1 MKHLA
6 AIFLFFLAIS
16 AVAQEKNI
24 LHERAFWKENPS
36 VETLKQKI
44 SEGNSATA
52 LNENGFDAT
61 VYAIIEKASDE
72 TIKYLL
78 TLEGNPVD
86 KRTHDS
92 RIYLHW
98 AAYAGKTEI
107 VKTLLEI
114 GSSVSALDSHSAT
127 PLVFAAGS
135 GLTDTEIYDLFIAK
149 GVNLSEEK
157 NKDGANTLL
166 LAAPY
171 FKDLKETNYFTGKG
185 ISLNS
190 TDKDGNGIFNYAA
203 KRGNIDFLKILV
215 NNGADYKTLN
225 KNGGNAF
232 LFAAQGTRG
241 FENKFEVYNYLK
253 SLGLEP
259 NVVTKDGYTPLHR
272 LSFGNTDAA
281 IFGFFLKYG
290 ADVNQKDS
298 EGNTPFLNAVSR
310 NNLEIVQLLSKNV
323 NDFNTANNKGQTAI
337 MLATGG
343 NSPEV
348 VEFLLQK
355 GSDTLAKD
363 ATGNT
368 VAYYLAESFDAKKM
382 EDFQS
387 KLKMLQEKG
396 VKFNTIQADG
406 NTLYHLAAKANKLE
420 LMKQISKFD
429 IPVNATNSEG
439 LTALHQAAM
448 KAENDE
454 MMKYLIS
461 IGADK
466 NTKTDFEE
474 TAFDLASENELLQKE
489 NVELDFLK

>member
-1 MKHLA
+1 MKKLA
-6 AIFLFFLAIS
+6 ILFLFFLTIS
-16 AVAQEKNI
+16 SVAQTNNI
-24 LHERAFWKENPS
+24 LFERSFWKENPD
-36 VETLKQKI
+36 VATLKQKI

-61 VYAIIEKASDE
+61 VYAIIEKANDDV
-72 TIKYLL
+72 IKYLL
-78 TLEGNPVD
+78 TLEGNPID

-107 VKTLLEI
+107 VKTLLEM

-127 PLVFAAGS
+127 PLIFAAGS
-135 GLTDTEIYDLFIAK
+135 GLIDAKIYDLFLAN

-157 NKDGANTLL
+157 NEDGANTLL

-171 FKDLKETNYFTGKG
+171 FKDLKETDYFTSKG

-190 TDKDGNGIFNYAA
+190 TDNDGNGIFNYAA

-215 NNGADYKTLN
+215 KNGVDYKTLN

-253 SLGLEP
+253 SLELEP

-272 LSFGNTDAA
+272 LAYGNKDAA

-290 ADVNQKDS
+290 ADVNQKDTD
-298 EGNTPFLNAVSR
+298 GNTPFLNAASR
-310 NNLEIVQLLSKNV
+310 NNLEMVQLLSKNV
-323 NDFNTANNKGQTAI
+323 KDYNLANNKGQTPI
-337 MLATGG
+337 MLATGF

-348 VEFLLQK
+348 VQFLLEK
-355 GSDTLAKD
+355 GGDATAKD
-363 ATGNT
+363 ASGNT
-368 VAYYLAESFDAKKM
+368 VASYLAESFSEKKP
-382 EDFQS
+382 EDFKS

-396 VKFNTIQADG
+396 LKLNTVQADG
-406 NTLYHLAAKANKLE
+406 NTLYHLAAKKNDLE
-420 LMKQISKFD
+420 LLKSISKFD
-429 IPVNATNSEG
+429 IPVNATNNEG

-466 NTKTDFEE
+466 NAKTGFEE

-489 NVELDFLK
+489 NVALNFLK